1 MCEETAAK
9 RASRPRR
16 PCNGSKSG
24 MTLLGTGDGK
34 VSKSEGTPEANRSQ
48 DSSYDD
54 WTAEEVRESTRNAQ
68 QAVSMEAV
76 TH

>member
-1 MCEETAAK
+1 MCEETADK

-24 MTLLGTGDGK
+24 ITLLGAGDGK
-34 VSKSEGTPEANRSQ
+34 VSKSEGTPEANRSL
-48 DSSYDD
+48 DSSDDD
-54 WTAEEVRESTRNAQ
+54 WTSEEVRESTRNAQ